1 MLEQIKEKI
10 LYIILPL
17 IAKIL
22 IRLLF
27 CTIRLRVVGEEN
39 AEGQT
44 QDSKIQVIY
53 AFWHGQQFLL
63 VPYMSHRDIILM
75 SSLSRDGEYQAR
87 ILQRFGYKIVRGSS
101 AKGGMRGLIGL
112 IKGMRDGHDC
122 GLAVDGPTGPIYEP
136 KEGIIAL
143 ARKTGAYIV
152 PLVSATRHKWTFE
165 AAWDKYVLPKP
176 FSHGL
181 IAFGQPYKV
190 GIDTSMQQ
198 ECDILKQRLNALSD
212 KAEHRIQE
220 LEVRSQNEKPA
231 SIL

>member
-1 MLEQIKEKI
+1 MEHKIMIAQLKERI

-17 IAKIL
+17 LAEIL

-39 AEGQT
+39 VKCGMRNVDFES
-44 QDSKIQVIY
+44 DISHSPQVIY

-63 VPYMSHRDIILM
+63 VPYMSQRDIILM
-75 SSLSRDGEYQAR
+75 SSLSKDGEYQAK
-87 ILQRFGYKIVRGSS
+87 ILQRFGYRIVRGSS

-112 IKGMRDGHDC
+112 IKGIKDGYDC
-122 GLAVDGPTGPIYEP
+122 GLAVDGPIGPIYEP
-136 KEGIIAL
+136 KEGVIAL

-152 PLVSATRHKWTFE
+152 PLVSATRHKWIFE

-190 GIDTSMQQ
+190 GDDTSIQQ
-198 ECDILKQRLNALSD
+198 ECAVLKERLNILSREAD
-212 KAEHRIQE
+212 E
-220 LEVRSQNEKPA
+220 LVSR
-231 SIL
+231 

>member
-1 MLEQIKEKI
+1 MITQLKERI

-17 IAKIL
+17 LAEIL
-22 IRLLF
+22 IRILF
-27 CTIRLRVVGEEN
+27 CTIRLKVVGEKN
-39 AEGQT
+39 AEYGMQN
-44 QDSKIQVIY
+44 SKIQVIY

-63 VPYMSHRDIILM
+63 VPYMRQRDIILM
-75 SSLSRDGEYQAR
+75 SSLSKDGEYQAR

-122 GLAVDGPTGPIYEP
+122 GLAVDGPIGPIHEP

-152 PLVSATRHKWTFE
+152 PLVSASRHKWTFE

-176 FSHGL
+176 FSYGL
-181 IAFGQPYKV
+181 IAFGQPYKI
-190 GIDTSMQQ
+190 GDDTSIQQ
-198 ECDILKQRLNALSD
+198 ECDILKERLNALSRE
-212 KAEHRIQE
+212 AEE
-220 LEVRSQNEKPA
+220 LVCKTDPA
-231 SIL
+231 

>member
-1 MLEQIKEKI
+1 MIDQIKERI

-17 IAKIL
+17 LAELL

-39 AEGQT
+39 AKCGMRNAECQT
-44 QDSKIQVIY
+44 QYPHSPQVIY

-63 VPYMSHRDIILM
+63 VPYMSQRDIILM
-75 SSLSRDGEYQAR
+75 SSLSKDGEYQAR

-101 AKGGMRGLIGL
+101 AKGGIRGLIGL

-122 GLAVDGPTGPIYEP
+122 GLAVDGPIGPIYEP

-152 PLVSATRHKWTFE
+152 PLVSASRHKWIFE

-190 GIDTSMQQ
+190 GDDTSIQQ
-198 ECDILKQRLNALSD
+198 ECDVLKERLNALSRE
-212 KAEHRIQE
+212 AE
-220 LEVRSQNEKPA
+220 EVVGKSV
-231 SIL
+231 ST

>member
-1 MLEQIKEKI
+1 MRWVKIMVEQIKERI
-10 LYIILPL
+10 LYVILPL
-17 IAKIL
+17 MAEIF

-27 CTIRLRVVGEEN
+27 STIRLKVVGEEN
-39 AEGQT
+39 VECGMRNSEGQT
-44 QDSKIQVIY
+44 QRSKIQVIY

-63 VPYMSHRDIILM
+63 VPYMSQRDIILM
-75 SSLSRDGEYQAR
+75 SSLSKDGEYQAR

-143 ARKTGAYIV
+143 ARKTGAFIV
-152 PLVSATRHKWTFE
+152 PLSSASRHKWTFE

-176 FSHGL
+176 FSQGL
-181 IAFGQPYKV
+181 IVFGQPYKT
-190 GIDTSMQQ
+190 GDGTSIQQ
-198 ECDILKQRLNALSD
+198 ECDILRQRLNDLGREANCWS
-212 KAEHRIQE
+212 
-220 LEVRSQNEKPA
+220 
-231 SIL
+231 